1 MMGILHGI
9 FPRKIGVLH
18 NICCI
23 NDIFNSLKNVEK
35 KTKGKSRWCTSN
47 QTKAESHTEPGE
59 GLRLTFNKPVSSV
72 YSLLGVTWS

>member
-18 NICCI
+18 NICCN

-35 KTKGKSRWCTSN
+35 KTKE
-47 QTKAESHTEPGE
+47 KADGAPRIK
-59 GLRLTFNKPVSSV
+59 LRLNPTLSQGKV
-72 YSLLGVTWS
+72 